1 MKFRRKL
8 KLCFLGGALPE
19 EDELLNSY
27 QSAQE
32 LGDEAWGPLDAGDS
46 SECQL
51 QSTSS
56 NSSVFGCEVC
66 ANSVVVVN
74 RVSVQEKTYA
84 TAAGL
89 SYGVLQPQTIDPFH
103 SSLCSELQWHLMEYA
118 TYVSYIFEL
127 LSELKER
134 KRRLK

>member
-19 EDELLNSY
+19 EDEHLNSY

-32 LGDEAWGPLDAGDS
+32 LGDEAWGPLDAGDG

-51 QSTSS
+51 QNTSS

-74 RVSVQEKTYA
+74 SVSVQAKTYA
-84 TAAGL
+84 AAAGL
-89 SYGVLQPQTIDPFH
+89 SYGVVQPQTIDPFH

-118 TYVSYIFEL
+118 TYVSYILEL
-127 LSELKER
+127 LMSELKE
-134 KRRLK
+134 KRR